1 MRSACAVWRRSRQL
15 AGSTVVS
22 ELITNDSQKDRDRGF
37 AARTGPFALDDAAS
51 YERWRE
57 AKLARYPRSTDE
69 LAVEIADL
77 HNPTATEREAILA
90 RCRTANMAVYW
101 NAQTGRDA
109 QAVRPALL
117 SFGRAFGLISA
128 EDHRSAGA
136 DGIVGIEMANQGGR
150 AGYIPYSDR
159 PIAWHTDGYYNFHGP
174 ARCIQAMLL
183 HCVRDAEAGGVNA
196 LLDQDIAY
204 IRLRDRDP
212 SFIAALMHPQAMTI
226 PANEESNGRVRAAN
240 TGPVFAVHPAT
251 GALIMRYTARTR
263 SIVWRDD
270 AVTRAAVQCLEH
282 VLASDPLILTHRLAP
297 GQGLI
302 CNNVLHTRTGFSDP
316 AATEGR
322 LLYRIRYH
330 DRIEDGVRRRAA
342 LHMDGG

>member
-1 MRSACAVWRRSRQL
+1 LS
-15 AGSTVVS
+15 G
-22 ELITNDSQKDRDRGF
+22 LITNDSQKDPGSQKGHGF
-37 AARTGPFALDDAAS
+37 AARSGPFALDDIAA
-51 YERWRE
+51 YARWRE
-57 AKLARYPRSTDE
+57 AKLAHYPRHALD

-77 HNPTATEREAILA
+77 HNPTSAEQAAILA
-90 RCRTANMAVYW
+90 HCRTANMAVYA
-101 NAQTGRDA
+101 NARTGRDA

-117 SFGRAFGLISA
+117 SFGRAFGLVSA

-136 DGIVGIEMANQGGR
+136 DGIVGIEMADQGGR

-159 PIAWHTDGYYNFHGP
+159 RIAWHTDGYYNFHGP
-174 ARCIQAMLL
+174 ERCIQAMLL
-183 HCVRDAEAGGVNA
+183 HCVRDAEEGGVNA

-226 PANEESNGRVRAAN
+226 PVNEEPNGRVRAAN
-240 TGPVFAVHPAT
+240 TGPVFAVHPVT

-270 AVTRAAVQCLEH
+270 AVTRAAVQFLEQ
-282 VLASDPLILTHRLAP
+282 VLASDPLILTHRLSP

-302 CNNVLHTRTGFSDP
+302 CNNVLHTRTGFSNP
-316 AATEGR
+316 AAAEGR

-330 DRIEDGVRRRAA
+330 DRIEDGARRAA
-342 LHMDGG
+342 ALNTSGG